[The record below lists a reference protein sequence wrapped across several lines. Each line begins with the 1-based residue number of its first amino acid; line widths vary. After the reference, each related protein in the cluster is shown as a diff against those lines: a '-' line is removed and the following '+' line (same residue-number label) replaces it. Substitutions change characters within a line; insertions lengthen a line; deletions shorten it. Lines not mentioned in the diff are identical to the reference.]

1 MKTITLG
8 TAFAFA
14 FVTTAALADG
24 LAGYEQVT
32 FPVPY
37 QTAPVS
43 GAIWYPMADGGT
55 TVSIGENGVFHG
67 TTVQE
72 GAALAAGPFPVVL
85 VSHGLGGNI
94 RTLSWLTAG
103 LAARGAV
110 VVSVDHPNSTTAD
123 FDLRA
128 GLDHW
133 TRVQDL
139 QTALDKLESD
149 PRFSGQLDMTRVMA
163 AGFSYGG
170 WTALSMGGVTG
181 NLAGYAA
188 HCDAVGAAS
197 SHCNDLAQGGIDLH
211 SLNAASWDAS
221 YKDQRVTMV
230 AAIDPALHYGL
241 TAQHVGG
248 LVSDVLMIGLGDGAD
263 RLLATD
269 FSPKGSDFA
278 ALLPQA
284 KTQIFAPANHFA
296 ALLPCKPMGAEILKE
311 EGEDPVCDGPEG
323 LDRAALHAEII
334 AAIAAQLGL

>member
-1 MKTITLG
+1 MKHTVLS
-8 TAFAFA
+8 FAFA
-14 FVTTAALADG
+14 VTASSALANG
-24 LAGYEQVT
+24 LAGFEAVT
-32 FPVPY
+32 FPVAY
-37 QTAPVS
+37 QDALVS
-43 GAIWYPMADGGT
+43 GAIWYPATDGGT
-55 TVSIGENGVFHG
+55 AVSIGDNGVFHG
-67 TTVQE
+67 TAVQD
-72 GAALAAGPFPVVL
+72 AAPIAAGPFPVVL

-110 VVSVDHPNSTTAD
+110 VVSVDHPNSTTQN

-170 WTALSMGGVTG
+170 WTALSMGGITG

-188 HCDAVGAAS
+188 HCAEVGGAS
-197 SHCNDLAQGGIDLH
+197 SHCADLAEGGVDL
-211 SLNAASWDAS
+211 SGLDAAAWDAP
-221 YKDQRVTMV
+221 YKDDRITMV
-230 AAIDPALHYGL
+230 AAIDPGLVYGL
-241 TAQHVGG
+241 DQTDVQD
-248 LVSDVLMIGLGDGAD
+248 LVDDVLLIGLGEGAD

-269 FSPKGSDFA
+269 FSATGSDFA
-278 ALLPQA
+278 AKLPDP
-284 KTQIFAPANHFA
+284 KVEVIAPASHFS

-311 EGEDPVCDGPEG
+311 EGDDPVCDDPEG
-323 LDRAALHAEII
+323 SDRVAVHDRII
-334 AAIAAQLGL
+334 AKIAAQLGL